1 MPRILIISGPEK
13 KKNDC
18 KSVEL
23 VSVCLRLHL
32 LPQVEMLEG
41 RLREIGEISIDI
53 NRIDRSEYVYV

>member
-1 MPRILIISGPEK
+1 MLISGSEVRMDELVRIIEGAKNFDNFWSKK

-41 RLREIGEISIDI
+41 
-53 NRIDRSEYVYV
+53 